1 MDEHR
6 TCVNDC
12 LTCGNSC
19 GEPSVSFKLHS
30 YNAKCGQKL
39 VNLENL
45 FLSTNSDPTVIDMFC
60 ALHVPACILFS
71 SYPCLFAFLRCL
83 FWLPSVVSCKSPY
96 IEYWWTWYICLYN
109 DCLKFGNSWG
119 GGTLLWTSN
128 CLFLNVKCSQK
139 LVNLGNLC
147 LSTIL
152 VQKLLTYV
160 FFFCTCPFAFSSL
173 PTFAFPFFLD
183 VYLGCHQKAAAGT
196 HT

>member
-1 MDEHR
+1 MRSKTGQFGKPISFHQFR
-6 TCVNDC
+6 S
-12 LTCGNSC
+12 NSYWHVLC
-19 GEPSVSFKLHS
+19 FARARLYYSL
-30 YNAKCGQKL
+30 
-39 VNLENL
+39 L
-45 FLSTNSDPTVIDMFC
+45 FLPLLVCFSEMFVLVAISC
-60 ALHVPACILFS
+60 QLQKPIYRILMNMVHLS
-71 SYPCLFAFLRCL
+71 VQ
-83 FWLPSVVSCKSPY
+83 WLPEIWQLV
-96 IEYWWTWYICLYN
+96 
-109 DCLKFGNSWG
+109 G